1 MSDAEKEEVHAEARE
16 YVKLLMFTEAQ
27 WDKAVIA
34 ATANMTHGI
43 SNLAKK
49 MQDQALTSAALR
61 PGTEARQVY
70 DEVMGLSDEEFYA
83 KFPHVLEPD
92 DEEEEDEDA

>member
-16 YVKLLMFTEAQ
+16 YIKLLMFTEAQ

-34 ATANMTHGI
+34 ATANMTHGM

-61 PGTEARQVY
+61 PGTKARQLH
-70 DEVMGLSDEEFYA
+70 DEISNMTPEELYA
-83 KFPHVLEPD
+83 KYPEALEPPD
-92 DEEEEDEDA
+92 DEDEDA